1 MSKTIKYYEVRGP
14 GMRVIKCFKEKKNA
28 EAFAESE
35 RERRMKD
42 LSEKSGYTQGEIK
55 GETTYRTWGI
65 IVKEN
70 QLELSDTDIS
80 ESNALEFWANA
91 NHSNYP
97 PGF

>member
-14 GMRVIKCFKEKKNA
+14 GMTVIKCFKEKKNA

-65 IVKEN
+65 IVREN